1 MALDRV
7 ATVRIVGPAVRNE
20 FGELTPAATTDYRVW
35 LTRVD
40 SPAERDTD
48 PAGVRPVVQGRF
60 RVRWFR
66 ELAEADIELGHILV
80 VDDDDYRVTGIDEVD
95 ARDVRGDEQRAL
107 RTRRRWLE
115 LTTTRTEPA

>member
-1 MALDRV
+1 MALDRP
-7 ATVRIVGPAVRNE
+7 ATVRLFGEGSRETGEYVPGPA
-20 FGELTPAATTDYRVW
+20 TDFRVW

-48 PAGVRPVVQGRF
+48 QSGARPVVMGRF
-60 RVRWFR
+60 RLRWFR
-66 ELAEADIELGHILV
+66 ELAGADIELAH
-80 VDDDDYRVTGIDEVD
+80 RVLLDGSSFRITGIDEVD

-115 LTTTRTEPA
+115 LTTTRAEPA

>member
-1 MALDRV
+1 MALDRPGI
-7 ATVRIVGPAVRNE
+7 VRLIAPAERNDY
-20 FGELTPAATTDYRVW
+20 GELVPGTATDYRVW
-35 LTRVD
+35 FTRVD

-48 PAGVRPVVQGRF
+48 PAGTRPVVQGRF

-66 ELAEADIELGHILV
+66 ELAEADIELGHLVIL
-80 VDDDDYRVTGIDEVD
+80 DGANFRITGMDEVD

-115 LTTTRTEPA
+115 LTTTRAEPA